1 MKKTIAIL
9 LVAIMAVGSVFATF
23 SGEASIGFGGNLD
36 NGNFGFIDTG
46 AKVKVDFD
54 LSTASVDTTPT
65 ETVAEDGT
73 VTPAPSIYAAV
84 KGSLGVK
91 LFTGEENVDEI
102 EDPGSGLLN
111 GAKLSVIADITE
123 ATIGGQNWSV
133 SILEVAGAPNYAK
146 GFQTYTVEDG
156 YDKWGYERA
165 DFTENYNTEL
175 AFEKAPG
182 ITATVYGYKVG
193 FGMLGD
199 YASGDWKLKDN
210 LNMSVMF
217 ETPAYDF
224 GVEGL
229 SLQAGTAYSYKTFKE
244 LNDDGVP
251 TYGDKTDINGDA
263 IDANDDGTD
272 DPKLAAEFSRT
283 NQWNISAKAGYAT
296 DLFSVAL
303 ATDMGVKLGSD
314 PKFDADVALDATY
327 DFLTVNAYYGT
338 NPVTGKTPKKNITED
353 PTRPGN
359 PLLED
364 GEVKYD
370 GNKNDAYWKETSKD
384 MLSAQVKVDLNSFEI
399 PVAVTL
405 GMNDILAKQ
414 AMSASVE
421 VTPIDGLKLTVN
433 GGYTINDEG
442 RKENVTDGKLSKK
455 DAGGVWRDYQMVID
469 KDAAKVGKW
478 SAGMS
483 GEYSFAYGKVTAGL
497 SLEQKLNDD
506 KNLIVGANAAF
517 ENSTL
522 IPGATL
528 KFAWA
533 DAKDM
538 LGKDPDKTDFGKI
551 TASVSMTF

>member
-84 KGSLGVK
+84 KGSLGVR
-91 LFTGEENVDEI
+91 LFTGEENVSEI
-102 EDPGSGLLN
+102 EDPNLVTNTSAVRLG
-111 GAKLSVIADITE
+111 VTADITE

-156 YDKWGYERA
+156 YDKWGFERA
-165 DFTENYNTEL
+165 DFTENYNTAL

-210 LNMSVMF
+210 LNMSVIF

-251 TYGDKTDINGDA
+251 TYGDKTDLNGDA
-263 IDANDDGTD
+263 TD
-272 DPKLAAEFSRT
+272 TAKLASEFSRT

-296 DLFSVAL
+296 DIFSVAL

-338 NPVTGKTPKKNITED
+338 NPVTGKTPKKVVDVNKDGTLD
-353 PTRPGN
+353 RDT
-359 PLLED
+359 D
-364 GEVKYD
+364 GEKIKYGD
-370 GNKNDAYWKETSKD
+370 NKNDAYWKETSKD

-414 AMSASVE
+414 AMTASVE

-433 GGYTINDEG
+433 GGYTINDNG
-442 RKENVTDGKLSKK
+442 RKENVTDDKDSKEN
-455 DAGGVWRDYQMVID
+455 GVWRDYQMVID

-478 SAGMS
+478 TAGMS

-497 SLEQKLNDD
+497 SLEQKLDAKKD
-506 KNLIVGANAAF
+506 LIVGANAAF

-538 LGKDPDKTDFGKI
+538 LGKADDKTDFGKI

>member
-1 MKKTIAIL
+1 MKKTIAIF

-199 YASGDWKLKDN
+199 YNSKDWKLSDS

-229 SLQAGTAYSYKTFKE
+229 SLQAGAAYSYKSFDSLK
-244 LNDDGVP
+244 DGE
-251 TYGDKTDINGDA
+251 TYNGNKTDLDGDA
-263 IDANDDGTD
+263 IKDDDGNNVGKESFT
-272 DPKLAAEFSRT
+272 KANALT
-283 NQWNISAKAGYAT
+283 MSAKASYAT
-296 DLFSVAL
+296 DLLSVAL

-338 NPVTGKTPKKNITED
+338 NPVTGKTPKKVVDADN
-353 PTRPGN
+353 
-359 PLLED
+359 D
-364 GEVKYD
+364 GTLDRDTDGKKIKYGD
-370 GNKNDAYWKETSKD
+370 NKNDAYWKETSKD

-421 VTPIDGLKLTVN
+421 VTPVDGLKLTVN
-433 GGYTINDEG
+433 GGYTINDDG
-442 RKENVTDGKLSKK
+442 RTENVTDGKDSKEN
-455 DAGGVWRDYQMVID
+455 GVWRDYQMVID

-538 LGKDPDKTDFGKI
+538 LGKDADKTDFGKI

>member
-84 KGSLGVK
+84 KGSLGVR

-102 EDPGSGLLN
+102 EDPNLLSSV
-111 GAKLSVIADITE
+111 KLGVTADITE

-133 SILEVAGAPNYAK
+133 SILEVASAPNYAK

-156 YDKWGYERA
+156 YDKWGFERA

-199 YASGDWKLKDN
+199 YASRDWKLKDN

-251 TYGDKTDINGDA
+251 VYGDKTNDYGDL
-263 IDANDDGTD
+263 ITD
-272 DPKLAAEFSRT
+272 KGDVVDKDNEKADSKTASEFSRT

-296 DLFSVAL
+296 DLFSVAI
-303 ATDMGVKLGSD
+303 ATDMGVTLGAD

-338 NPVTGKTPKKNITED
+338 NPVTGKTPKKAIEYQADGMTPD
-353 PTRPGN
+353 KD
-359 PLLED
+359 ED
-364 GEVKYD
+364 GNYKL
-370 GNKNDAYWKETSKD
+370 GANKNDAYWKERSEN

-414 AMSASVE
+414 AMTASVE

-433 GGYTINDEG
+433 GGYTINDDG
-442 RKENVTDGKLSKK
+442 RTGKDKAGVIK
-455 DAGGVWRDYQMVID
+455 DYTMVID
-469 KDAAKVGKW
+469 KDAKKVGKW
-478 SAGMS
+478 TAGMS

-497 SLEQKLNDD
+497 SLEQKLDAK

-538 LGKDPDKTDFGKI
+538 LGKDADKTDFGKI

>member
-91 LFTGEENVDEI
+91 LYTGEENVDEI
-102 EDPGSGLLN
+102 EDPNLLS
-111 GAKLSVIADITE
+111 SVRLGVTADITE

-156 YDKWGYERA
+156 YDKWGFERA

-175 AFEKAPG
+175 TFNKAPG

-199 YASGDWKLKDN
+199 YDSSNWKLSDN

-229 SLQAGTAYSYKTFKE
+229 SLQAGAAYSYKSFDSLK
-244 LNDDGVP
+244 DGE
-251 TYGDKTDINGDA
+251 TYNGNKTDLDGDA
-263 IDANDDGTD
+263 EKDSDGNNIEKASFTKANVLTM
-272 DPKLAAEFSRT
+272 
-283 NQWNISAKAGYAT
+283 SAKAGYAT

-338 NPVTGKTPKKNITED
+338 NPVTGKTPKKQLTDENKD
-353 PTRPGN
+353 GN
-359 PLLED
+359 PDLNNKGKVD
-364 GEVKYD
+364 YGP
-370 GNKNDAYWKETSKD
+370 NKNDAYWKETSKD

-421 VTPIDGLKLTVN
+421 VTPIEGLKLTVN
-433 GGYTINDEG
+433 GGYTINDDG
-442 RKENVTDGKLSKK
+442 RKENVTDGKDSKEN
-455 DAGGVWRDYQMVID
+455 GVWRDYQMVID

-497 SLEQKLNDD
+497 SLEQKLDAK

-538 LGKDPDKTDFGKI
+538 LGKDADKTDFGKI

>member
-156 YDKWGYERA
+156 YDKWDYERA

-251 TYGDKTDINGDA
+251 VYGDKTDLDGDSMKVGEEVQKKTA
-263 IDANDDGTD
+263 G
-272 DPKLAAEFSRT
+272 EFSRT

-303 ATDMGVKLGSD
+303 ATDMGIKLGSD
-314 PKFDADVALDATY
+314 PKFDADVTLDATY

-338 NPVTGKTPKKNITED
+338 NPVTGKTPKKVVDADN
-353 PTRPGN
+353 
-359 PLLED
+359 D
-364 GEVKYD
+364 GILDTDDKGKVKYGD
-370 GNKNDAYWKETSKD
+370 NKPDAYWKETSKD

-421 VTPIDGLKLTVN
+421 VTPIEGLKLTVN

-497 SLEQKLNDD
+497 SLEQKLDAN

-538 LGKDPDKTDFGKI
+538 LGKDTDKTDFGKI

>member
-102 EDPGSGLLN
+102 EDPNLLS
-111 GAKLSVIADITE
+111 SVRLGVTADITE

-156 YDKWGYERA
+156 YDKWGFERA

-175 AFEKAPG
+175 TFNKAPG

-199 YASGDWKLKDN
+199 YDSSNWKLSDS

-229 SLQAGTAYSYKTFKE
+229 SLQAGAAYSYKSFDSLK
-244 LNDDGVP
+244 DGE
-251 TYGDKTDINGDA
+251 TYNGNETDLDGDA
-263 IDANDDGTD
+263 KKDNDGNNIEKASFT
-272 DPKLAAEFSRT
+272 KT
-283 NQWNISAKAGYAT
+283 NVLTMSAKAGYAT

-338 NPVTGKTPKKNITED
+338 NPVTGKTPKKNITDE
-353 PTRPGN
+353 G
-359 PLLED
+359 D
-364 GEVKYD
+364 GTPKLDEKGKVDY
-370 GNKNDAYWKETSKD
+370 GTNKNDAYWKETSKD

-421 VTPIDGLKLTVN
+421 VTPVDGLKLTVN
-433 GGYTINDEG
+433 GGYTINDDG
-442 RKENVTDGKLSKK
+442 RTENVTDGKDSKEN
-455 DAGGVWRDYQMVID
+455 GVWRDYQMVID

-497 SLEQKLNDD
+497 SLEQKLDAN

-538 LGKDPDKTDFGKI
+538 LGKDADKTDFGKI

>member
-1 MKKTIAIL
+1 MKKTIAIF

-251 TYGDKTDINGDA
+251 VYGDKTDLDGDSMKVGEEVQKKTA
-263 IDANDDGTD
+263 G
-272 DPKLAAEFSRT
+272 EFSRT

-338 NPVTGKTPKKNITED
+338 NPVTGKTPKKVVDADN
-353 PTRPGN
+353 
-359 PLLED
+359 D
-364 GEVKYD
+364 GTLDRDTDGKKIKYGD
-370 GNKNDAYWKETSKD
+370 NKNDAYWKETSKD

-421 VTPIDGLKLTVN
+421 VTPVDGLKLTVN
-433 GGYTINDEG
+433 GGYTINDDG
-442 RKENVTDGKLSKK
+442 RTENVTDGKDSKEN
-455 DAGGVWRDYQMVID
+455 GVWRDYQMVID

-497 SLEQKLNDD
+497 SLEQKLDAN

-538 LGKDPDKTDFGKI
+538 LGKDADKTDFGKI

>member
-73 VTPAPSIYAAV
+73 VTPAPFIYAAV

-91 LFTGEENVDEI
+91 LYTGEENVDEI
-102 EDPGSGLLN
+102 EDPNLLS
-111 GAKLSVIADITE
+111 SVRLGVTADITE

-156 YDKWGYERA
+156 YDKWGFERA

-175 AFEKAPG
+175 TFNKAPG

-199 YASGDWKLKDN
+199 YDSSNWKLSDN

-229 SLQAGTAYSYKTFKE
+229 SLQAGAAYSYKSFDSLK
-244 LNDDGVP
+244 DGE
-251 TYGDKTDINGDA
+251 TYNGNETDLDGDA
-263 IDANDDGTD
+263 KKDNDGNNIEKASFTKANVLTM
-272 DPKLAAEFSRT
+272 
-283 NQWNISAKAGYAT
+283 SAKAGYAT

-338 NPVTGKTPKKNITED
+338 NPVTGKTPKKNITDE
-353 PTRPGN
+353 G
-359 PLLED
+359 D
-364 GEVKYD
+364 GTPKLDEKGKVDY
-370 GNKNDAYWKETSKD
+370 GTNKNDAYWKETSKD

-414 AMSASVE
+414 AMTASVE

-433 GGYTINDEG
+433 GGYTINDNG
-442 RKENVTDGKLSKK
+442 RKENVTDGKDSKEN
-455 DAGGVWRDYQMVID
+455 GVWRDYQMVID

-497 SLEQKLNDD
+497 SLEQKLDAK

>member
-84 KGSLGVK
+84 KGSLGVR
-91 LFTGEENVDEI
+91 LFTGEESVSEI
-102 EDPGSGLLN
+102 EDPNLVTNTSAVRLG
-111 GAKLSVIADITE
+111 VTADITE

-156 YDKWGYERA
+156 YDKWGFERA
-165 DFTENYNTEL
+165 DFTENYNTAL

-199 YASGDWKLKDN
+199 YDSSNWKLSDN
-210 LNMSVMF
+210 LNMSVIF

-251 TYGDKTDINGDA
+251 TYGDKTDLNGDA
-263 IDANDDGTD
+263 TD
-272 DPKLAAEFSRT
+272 TAKNASEFSRT

-296 DLFSVAL
+296 DIFSVAL

-338 NPVTGKTPKKNITED
+338 NPVTGKTPKKVVD
-353 PTRPGN
+353 ADK
-359 PLLED
+359 D
-364 GEVKYD
+364 GTLDRDTDGKKIKYGD
-370 GNKNDAYWKETSKD
+370 NKNDAYWKETSKD

-414 AMSASVE
+414 AMTASVE
-421 VTPIDGLKLTVN
+421 VTPIEGLKLTVN
-433 GGYTINDEG
+433 GGYTINDNG
-442 RKENVTDGKLSKK
+442 RKENITDDKASKEN
-455 DAGGVWRDYQMVID
+455 GVWRDYQMVID
-469 KDAAKVGKW
+469 KDAKKVGKW

-497 SLEQKLNDD
+497 SLEQKLNND

-538 LGKDPDKTDFGKI
+538 LGKADDKTDFGKI

>member
-175 AFEKAPG
+175 TFNKAPG

-199 YASGDWKLKDN
+199 YDSSNWKLSDN

-229 SLQAGTAYSYKTFKE
+229 SLQAGAAYSYKSFDSLK
-244 LNDDGVP
+244 DGE
-251 TYGDKTDINGDA
+251 TYNGNETDLDGDA
-263 IDANDDGTD
+263 KKDNDGNNIEKASFTKANVLTM
-272 DPKLAAEFSRT
+272 
-283 NQWNISAKAGYAT
+283 SAKAGYAT

-338 NPVTGKTPKKNITED
+338 NPVTGKTPKKNITDE
-353 PTRPGN
+353 G
-359 PLLED
+359 D
-364 GEVKYD
+364 GTPKLDEKGKVDY
-370 GNKNDAYWKETSKD
+370 GTNKNDAYWKETSKD

-414 AMSASVE
+414 AMTASVE

-433 GGYTINDEG
+433 GGYTINDNG
-442 RKENVTDGKLSKK
+442 RKENVTDGKDSKEN
-455 DAGGVWRDYQMVID
+455 GVWRDYQMVID

-497 SLEQKLNDD
+497 SLEQKLDAN

-538 LGKDPDKTDFGKI
+538 LGKDADKTDFGKI

>member
-46 AKVKVDFD
+46 AKVKVDFE

-91 LFTGEENVDEI
+91 LYTGEENVDEI
-102 EDPGSGLLN
+102 ENPNLLSSV
-111 GAKLSVIADITE
+111 KLGVTADITE

-156 YDKWGYERA
+156 YDKWGFERA

-175 AFEKAPG
+175 TFNKAPG

-199 YASGDWKLKDN
+199 YNSKDWKLSDS

-229 SLQAGTAYSYKTFKE
+229 SLQAGAAYSYKSFDSLK
-244 LNDDGVP
+244 DGE
-251 TYGDKTDINGDA
+251 TYNGNKTDLDGDA
-263 IDANDDGTD
+263 IKDDDGNNVGKESFT
-272 DPKLAAEFSRT
+272 KANALT
-283 NQWNISAKAGYAT
+283 MSAKASYAT

-314 PKFDADVALDATY
+314 PKFDADVTLDATY

-338 NPVTGKTPKKNITED
+338 NPVTGKTPKKQLTDVDN
-353 PTRPGN
+353 PGN
-359 PLLED
+359 PDLND
-364 GEVKYD
+364 KGKVDY
-370 GNKNDAYWKETSKD
+370 GTNKNDAYWKETSKD

-421 VTPIDGLKLTVN
+421 VTPVDGLKLTVN
-433 GGYTINDEG
+433 GGYTINDDG
-442 RKENVTDGKLSKK
+442 RTENVTDGKDSKEN
-455 DAGGVWRDYQMVID
+455 GVWRDYQMVID
-469 KDAAKVGKW
+469 KDAKKVGKW
-478 SAGMS
+478 TAGMS

-497 SLEQKLNDD
+497 SLEQKLDAN

-538 LGKDPDKTDFGKI
+538 LGKDADKTDFGKI

>member
-91 LFTGEENVDEI
+91 LYTGEENVDEI
-102 EDPGSGLLN
+102 EDPNLLS
-111 GAKLSVIADITE
+111 SVRLGVTADITE

-156 YDKWGYERA
+156 YDKWGFERA

-175 AFEKAPG
+175 TFNKAPG

-199 YASGDWKLKDN
+199 YDSSNWKLSDN
-210 LNMSVMF
+210 LNMSVIF

-229 SLQAGTAYSYKTFKE
+229 SLQAGAAYSYKSFDSLK
-244 LNDDGVP
+244 DGE
-251 TYGDKTDINGDA
+251 TYNGNETDLDGDA
-263 IDANDDGTD
+263 KKDNEGNNIEKASFTKANVLTM
-272 DPKLAAEFSRT
+272 
-283 NQWNISAKAGYAT
+283 SAKAGYAT

-338 NPVTGKTPKKNITED
+338 NPVTGKTPKKQLTDENKD
-353 PTRPGN
+353 GN
-359 PLLED
+359 PDLNNKGKVD
-364 GEVKYD
+364 YGP
-370 GNKNDAYWKETSKD
+370 NKNDAYWKETSKD

-421 VTPIDGLKLTVN
+421 VTPIEGLKLTVN
-433 GGYTINDEG
+433 GGYTINDDG
-442 RKENVTDGKLSKK
+442 RKENVTDGKDSKEN
-455 DAGGVWRDYQMVID
+455 GVWRDYQMVID

-497 SLEQKLNDD
+497 SLEQKLDAK

-538 LGKDPDKTDFGKI
+538 LGKDADKTDFGKI

>member
-9 LVAIMAVGSVFATF
+9 LVAIMAIGSVFATF

-91 LFTGEENVDEI
+91 LFTGEEKVDEI
-102 EDPGSGLLN
+102 EDPGSELLN

-199 YASGDWKLKDN
+199 YDSSNWKLKDN

-244 LNDDGVP
+244 LNDDGAP
-251 TYGDKTDINGDA
+251 TYGDKTDLNGDA
-263 IDANDDGTD
+263 TD
-272 DPKLAAEFSRT
+272 TAKIPAEFSRT

-338 NPVTGKTPKKNITED
+338 NPVTGKTPKKVVDAN
-353 PTRPGN
+353 N
-359 PLLED
+359 D
-364 GEVKYD
+364 GTLDKDTDGKIEYGDNKY
-370 GNKNDAYWKETSKD
+370 DAYWKETSKD

-414 AMSASVE
+414 AMTASVE

-433 GGYTINDEG
+433 GGYTINDDG
-442 RKENVTDGKLSKK
+442 RKENVTDGKDSKEN
-455 DAGGVWRDYQMVID
+455 GVWRDYQMVID

-538 LGKDPDKTDFGKI
+538 LGKDADKTDFGKI

>member
-91 LFTGEENVDEI
+91 LYTGEENVSEI
-102 EDPGSGLLN
+102 EDPNLVTNTSAVRLG
-111 GAKLSVIADITE
+111 VTADITE

-156 YDKWGYERA
+156 YDKWGFERA
-165 DFTENYNTEL
+165 DFTENYNTQL

-251 TYGDKTDINGDA
+251 TYGDKTDLNGDA
-263 IDANDDGTD
+263 TD
-272 DPKLAAEFSRT
+272 TAKTAAEFSRT

-338 NPVTGKTPKKNITED
+338 NPVTGKTPKKVVDADN
-353 PTRPGN
+353 
-359 PLLED
+359 D
-364 GEVKYD
+364 GVLDRDADGKKIKYGD
-370 GNKNDAYWKETSKD
+370 NKNDAYWKETSKD

-414 AMSASVE
+414 AMTASVE
-421 VTPIDGLKLTVN
+421 VTPIDSLKLTVN
-433 GGYTINDEG
+433 CGYTINDNG
-442 RKENVTDGKLSKK
+442 RKENVTDGKDSKEN
-455 DAGGVWRDYQMVID
+455 GVWRDYQMVID
-469 KDAAKVGKW
+469 KDAKKVGKW
-478 SAGMS
+478 TAGMS

-538 LGKDPDKTDFGKI
+538 LGKDADKTDFGKI
-551 TASVSMTF
+551 TASVTMTF

>member
-91 LFTGEENVDEI
+91 LYTGEENVDEI
-102 EDPGSGLLN
+102 EDPNLLSSV
-111 GAKLSVIADITE
+111 KLGVTADITE

-156 YDKWGYERA
+156 YDKWDFERA

-175 AFEKAPG
+175 TFNKAPG

-199 YASGDWKLKDN
+199 YNSKDWKLSDS

-229 SLQAGTAYSYKTFKE
+229 SLQAGTAYSYKSFDSLK
-244 LNDDGVP
+244 DGEI
-251 TYGDKTDINGDA
+251 YNGNKTDLDGDA
-263 IDANDDGTD
+263 IKVDDNNVEKESFTKANVLTM
-272 DPKLAAEFSRT
+272 
-283 NQWNISAKAGYAT
+283 SAKAGYAT

-314 PKFDADVALDATY
+314 PKFDADVTLDATY

-338 NPVTGKTPKKNITED
+338 NPVTGKTPKKNITDE
-353 PTRPGN
+353 G
-359 PLLED
+359 D
-364 GEVKYD
+364 GTPKLDEKGKVEY
-370 GNKNDAYWKETSKD
+370 GTNKNDAYWKETSKD

-421 VTPIDGLKLTVN
+421 VTPVDGLKLTVN
-433 GGYTINDEG
+433 GGYTINDNG
-442 RKENVTDGKLSKK
+442 RKENVTDGKDSKEN
-455 DAGGVWRDYQMVID
+455 GVWRDYQMVID

-497 SLEQKLNDD
+497 SLEQKLDAN

-538 LGKDPDKTDFGKI
+538 LGKDADKTDFGKI

>member
-199 YASGDWKLKDN
+199 YDSSNWKLSDN

-244 LNDDGVP
+244 LNDDGAP
-251 TYGDKTDINGDA
+251 TYGDKTDLNGDA
-263 IDANDDGTD
+263 TD
-272 DPKLAAEFSRT
+272 TAKKAAEFSRT

-338 NPVTGKTPKKNITED
+338 NPVTGKTPKKVLTD
-353 PTRPGN
+353 VDKDGN
-359 PLLED
+359 PDLEKGKVIYGD
-364 GEVKYD
+364 
-370 GNKNDAYWKETSKD
+370 NKPDAYWKETSKD

-421 VTPIDGLKLTVN
+421 VTPVDGLKLTVN
-433 GGYTINDEG
+433 GGYTINDNG
-442 RKENVTDGKLSKK
+442 RKENVTDGKDSKK
-455 DAGGVWRDYQMVID
+455 NGVWRDYQMVID

-483 GEYSFAYGKVTAGL
+483 GEYSFVYGKVTAGL
-497 SLEQKLNDD
+497 SLEQKLDAN

>member
-91 LFTGEENVDEI
+91 LYTGEENVDEI
-102 EDPGSGLLN
+102 EDPGSEPLN

-175 AFEKAPG
+175 TFNKAPG

-199 YASGDWKLKDN
+199 YNSKDWKLSDS

-229 SLQAGTAYSYKTFKE
+229 SLQAGAAYSYKSFDSLK
-244 LNDDGVP
+244 DGE
-251 TYGDKTDINGDA
+251 TYNGNKTDLDGDA
-263 IDANDDGTD
+263 IKVDDNNVEKESFTKANVLTM
-272 DPKLAAEFSRT
+272 
-283 NQWNISAKAGYAT
+283 SAKAGYAT

-314 PKFDADVALDATY
+314 PKFDADVTLDATY

-338 NPVTGKTPKKNITED
+338 NPVTGKTPKKQLLDVNED
-353 PTRPGN
+353 GN
-359 PLLED
+359 PDLNEKGKVD
-364 GEVKYD
+364 YGA
-370 GNKNDAYWKETSKD
+370 NKNDAYWKETSKD

-421 VTPIDGLKLTVN
+421 VTPIEGLKLTVN
-433 GGYTINDEG
+433 GGYTINDDG
-442 RKENVTDGKLSKK
+442 RKENVTDDKASKEN
-455 DAGGVWRDYQMVID
+455 GVWRDYQMVID
-469 KDAAKVGKW
+469 KDAKKVGKW
-478 SAGMS
+478 TAGMS

-497 SLEQKLNDD
+497 SLEQKLDD

>member
-102 EDPGSGLLN
+102 EDPNLLS
-111 GAKLSVIADITE
+111 SVRLGVTADITE

-156 YDKWGYERA
+156 YDKWGFERA

-175 AFEKAPG
+175 TFNKAPG

-199 YASGDWKLKDN
+199 YDSSNWKLSDN

-229 SLQAGTAYSYKTFKE
+229 SLQAGAAYSYKSFDSLK
-244 LNDDGVP
+244 DGE
-251 TYGDKTDINGDA
+251 TYNGNETDLDGDA
-263 IDANDDGTD
+263 KKDNDGNNIEKASFTKANVLTM
-272 DPKLAAEFSRT
+272 
-283 NQWNISAKAGYAT
+283 SAKAGYAT

-338 NPVTGKTPKKNITED
+338 NPVTGKTPKKNITD
-353 PTRPGN
+353 
-359 PLLED
+359 D
-364 GEVKYD
+364 GD
-370 GNKNDAYWKETSKD
+370 GTPKLDEKGKVDYGTNKNDAYWKETSKD

-421 VTPIDGLKLTVN
+421 VTPVDGLKLTVN
-433 GGYTINDEG
+433 GGYTINDDG
-442 RKENVTDGKLSKK
+442 RTENVTDGKDSKEN
-455 DAGGVWRDYQMVID
+455 GVWRDYQMVID
-469 KDAAKVGKW
+469 KDAANVGKW

-497 SLEQKLNDD
+497 SLEQKLDD

-538 LGKDPDKTDFGKI
+538 LGKDADKTDFGKI
-551 TASVSMTF
+551 TASVTMTF

>member
-91 LFTGEENVDEI
+91 LYTGEENVDEI
-102 EDPGSGLLN
+102 EDPNLLSSV
-111 GAKLSVIADITE
+111 KLGVTADITE

-156 YDKWGYERA
+156 YDKWGFERA

-175 AFEKAPG
+175 TFNKAPG

-199 YASGDWKLKDN
+199 YNSKDWKLSDS

-229 SLQAGTAYSYKTFKE
+229 SLQAGAAYSYKSFDSLK
-244 LNDDGVP
+244 DGE
-251 TYGDKTDINGDA
+251 TYNGNKTDLDGDA
-263 IDANDDGTD
+263 IKDDDGNNVEKESFT
-272 DPKLAAEFSRT
+272 KANALT
-283 NQWNISAKAGYAT
+283 MSAKASYAT

-314 PKFDADVALDATY
+314 PKFDADVTLDATY

-338 NPVTGKTPKKNITED
+338 NPVTGKTPKKQLTDVDN
-353 PTRPGN
+353 PGN
-359 PLLED
+359 PDLND
-364 GEVKYD
+364 KGKVDY
-370 GNKNDAYWKETSKD
+370 GPNKNDAYWKETSKD

-421 VTPIDGLKLTVN
+421 VTPVDGLKLTVN
-433 GGYTINDEG
+433 GGYTINDDG
-442 RKENVTDGKLSKK
+442 RKENVTDDKLSKK

-497 SLEQKLNDD
+497 SLEQKLDAN

>member
-91 LFTGEENVDEI
+91 LYTGEENVDEI
-102 EDPGSGLLN
+102 EDPNLLSSV
-111 GAKLSVIADITE
+111 KLGVTADITE

-156 YDKWGYERA
+156 YDKWGFERA

-175 AFEKAPG
+175 TFNKAPG

-199 YASGDWKLKDN
+199 YDSKDWKLSDN

-244 LNDDGVP
+244 LNDDGIP
-251 TYGDKTDINGDA
+251 TYGDVSDINGDA
-263 IDANDDGTD
+263 IDANEDGTAD
-272 DPKLAAEFSRT
+272 TAKTAAEFSRT

-296 DLFSVAL
+296 DIFSVAL

-338 NPVTGKTPKKNITED
+338 NPVTGKTPKKVLSDVTND
-353 PTRPGN
+353 GN
-359 PLLED
+359 PDLEK
-364 GEVKYD
+364 GKVKY
-370 GNKNDAYWKETSKD
+370 GNNKPDAYWKETSKD

-433 GGYTINDEG
+433 GGYTINDDG
-442 RKENVTDGKLSKK
+442 RKENVTDDKLSKK

-469 KDAAKVGKW
+469 KDAKKVGKW
-478 SAGMS
+478 TAGMS
-483 GEYSFAYGKVTAGL
+483 GEYSFAYGKVTAVVFPSSR
-497 SLEQKLNDD
+497 SL
-506 KNLIVGANAAF
+506 
-517 ENSTL
+517 T
-522 IPGATL
+522 PTR
-528 KFAWA
+528 
-533 DAKDM
+533 
-538 LGKDPDKTDFGKI
+538 T
-551 TASVSMTF
+551 

>member
-102 EDPGSGLLN
+102 EDPNLLSSV
-111 GAKLSVIADITE
+111 KLGVTADITE

-133 SILEVAGAPNYAK
+133 SILEVASAPNYAK

-156 YDKWGYERA
+156 YDKWSFERA

-175 AFEKAPG
+175 TFNKAPG

-199 YASGDWKLKDN
+199 YNSKDWKLSDS

-229 SLQAGTAYSYKTFKE
+229 SLQAGAAYSYKSFDSLK
-244 LNDDGVP
+244 DGE
-251 TYGDKTDINGDA
+251 TYNGNKTDLDGDA
-263 IDANDDGTD
+263 IKVGDNNVEKESFTKANVLTM
-272 DPKLAAEFSRT
+272 
-283 NQWNISAKAGYAT
+283 SAKAGYAT

-314 PKFDADVALDATY
+314 PKFDADVTLDATY

-338 NPVTGKTPKKNITED
+338 NPVTGKTPKKQLTDVNED
-353 PTRPGN
+353 GN
-359 PLLED
+359 PDLNEKGKVD
-364 GEVKYD
+364 YGAT
-370 GNKNDAYWKETSKD
+370 KNDAYWKETSKD

-421 VTPIDGLKLTVN
+421 VTPIEGLKLTVN
-433 GGYTINDEG
+433 GGYTINDDG
-442 RKENVTDGKLSKK
+442 RKENVTDDKASKEN
-455 DAGGVWRDYQMVID
+455 GVWRDYQMVID

-497 SLEQKLNDD
+497 SLEQKLDAK

-538 LGKDPDKTDFGKI
+538 LGKDADKTDFGKI

>member
-102 EDPGSGLLN
+102 EDPNLLS
-111 GAKLSVIADITE
+111 SVRLGVTADITE

-156 YDKWGYERA
+156 YDKWGFERA

-175 AFEKAPG
+175 TFNKAPG

-199 YASGDWKLKDN
+199 YDSSNWKLSDS

-229 SLQAGTAYSYKTFKE
+229 SLQAGAAYSYKSFDSLK
-244 LNDDGVP
+244 DGE
-251 TYGDKTDINGDA
+251 TYNGNETDLDGDA
-263 IDANDDGTD
+263 KKDNDGNNIEKASFTKANVLTM
-272 DPKLAAEFSRT
+272 
-283 NQWNISAKAGYAT
+283 SAKAGYAT

-338 NPVTGKTPKKNITED
+338 NPVTGKTPKKNITDE
-353 PTRPGN
+353 G
-359 PLLED
+359 D
-364 GEVKYD
+364 GTPKLDEKGKVDY
-370 GNKNDAYWKETSKD
+370 GTNKNDAYWKETSKD

-421 VTPIDGLKLTVN
+421 VTPVDGLKLTVN
-433 GGYTINDEG
+433 GGYTINDDG
-442 RKENVTDGKLSKK
+442 RTENVTDGKDSKEN
-455 DAGGVWRDYQMVID
+455 GVWRDYQMVID

-497 SLEQKLNDD
+497 SLEQKLDAN

-538 LGKDPDKTDFGKI
+538 LGKDADKTDFGKI